1 MNDVTKFVGL
11 PEEGSRVNLNG
22 FGEAVV
28 RRVAK
33 RGRGYQ
39 VFVEVLETGEQ
50 ARLRLKDFLKD
61 T

>member
-1 MNDVTKFVGL
+1 MNTVL
-11 PEEGSRVNLNG
+11 PEVGSRTVVAGL
-22 FGEAVV
+22 GEAVV

-50 ARLRLKDFLKD
+50 VRLRLKDFLKGA
-61 T
+61 

>member
-1 MNDVTKFVGL
+1 MNDTVKFVGL
-11 PEEGSRVNLNG
+11 PEVGSRAVLAG
-22 FGEAVV
+22 LGEVVV

-50 ARLRLKDFLKD
+50 VRLRLKDFLKGG
-61 T
+61 

>member
-1 MNDVTKFVGL
+1 MNDIMKFVGI
-11 PEEGSRVNLNG
+11 PEVGSHTVLNG

-50 ARLRLKDFLKD
+50 VRLRLKDFLKGG
-61 T
+61 